1 MLELLEDDDDEDES
15 TLKLEL
21 NFIGKMLLLLFCR
34 KVDDELIE
42 LVIWDILRGNKR
54 VNKIELMMWNKEYEN
69 TKSRNEKYISEWN
82 GVEKRNLLN
91 LDSTH

>member
-42 LVIWDILRGNKR
+42 LVI
-54 VNKIELMMWNKEYEN
+54 
-69 TKSRNEKYISEWN
+69 
-82 GVEKRNLLN
+82 
-91 LDSTH
+91 